1 MHANS
6 PAINVAIVTLDGH
19 LGQTIVRAEK
29 KLQKIIPNLSMTLHP
44 ASDWDNDQ
52 DALDSCHNAIDNAN
66 IIICTMLFMEPHVDA
81 VLPQLKARAPHCDA
95 LVGAMSA
102 NPIVQMTHL
111 GKLDMSREPT
121 GAMKYLKK
129 LRGSKKS
136 GQSGGASQ
144 MKVLRRLPKVLRFIP
159 GTAQDLRIYFMMLQC
174 WLAGSETN
182 LINMVQL
189 LIKRYAAG
197 ERESLRELANEVPLK
212 DYPETGLYHP
222 RIPNR
227 ITTDLSQ
234 LPKSKT
240 HSGTIGLLMM
250 RSYLLADNT
259 AHYDAVIHAL
269 EARGLRVIPAFASGL
284 DARPAIDAFFKN
296 EQGTSID
303 CLVSLTGFSLVGGPA
318 YNDSESAVEAMKL
331 LNVPYIAAH
340 SSEFQSL
347 GKWRNSKR
355 GLTPVETT
363 MMVALPELDGAISP
377 TLYAGHEHEGR
388 KGDAD
393 KQPILERVER
403 LADKAV
409 NTVALAQSDRKN
421 RKIGIV
427 VFNYPPNA
435 GAVGTAA
442 YLSVFESLFNTLSRL
457 SSEGYEVELP
467 ESVDTLREQL
477 LLGNSQQYGT
487 DANVLHTVDVNT
499 HVSQT
504 PWLEDIE
511 AMWGP
516 APGKQ
521 LTNGAG
527 IFILG
532 LQLGNVTIALQ
543 PSFGMEGD
551 PMRLLYDQGAAP
563 THAFSAFY
571 HYLNHTISVDALLHF
586 GTHGALEFMSGKQS
600 GLSENCWPER
610 LIEATPNFYFYAAN
624 NPSEAAIAKRRS
636 SATLISHLTPSIT
649 EAGLYKGLS
658 DLKASI
664 QQWHQLDNRTNEEAD
679 DLFTL
684 IGQQVEEL
692 ELISAIDTE
701 LPALH
706 DFVNVDHFIAALQ
719 KHLNEYEA
727 ELIPNGMHI
736 IGAVPP
742 LEERVDLLHAYALCS
757 DEDDLP
763 EKADIQRWIESD
775 RLQQPVSTPI
785 LQSDALSDDVDQKLT
800 SWQDR
805 LTHMNRQL
813 EGDHELDSLI
823 NALDTGYVPPVPG
836 GDLLRNSETLP
847 TGRNIHG
854 FDPFRL
860 PSAVAQSRGHRYAD
874 QLIERHK
881 LDTGAAPTCIAFV
894 LWGSDNLK
902 NEGIPIAQAMALIG
916 ARPRFDGYGKLA
928 GAELIPLEELGRPR
942 VDVMITLSGVFRDL
956 LPLQTRMLAES
967 ALLAA
972 QADAEPALMNPIRTH
987 TLAYQ
992 SQNEIDFET
1001 AALRVFGN
1009 ADGAYGA
1016 NVNQLIDAGTW
1027 TSEDQLA
1034 ETYSSRKCYAFDAH
1048 GKTAKHADVLD
1059 SVLADVEL
1067 TYQNLESV
1075 ELGVTQLDY
1084 YFDTLGGI
1092 NSMIRRARG
1101 AAVPTYIGDQTRNAG
1116 TVRTLQE
1123 QVSLE
1128 TRTRVLNPKWYE
1140 GQLKHGYEGVRAIET
1155 SITNTLG
1162 WSATTGQIA
1171 PWVYNQVAHTFML
1184 DENMRDRLA
1193 TLNPSSSARMAN
1205 RLIEAHERN
1214 YWSPSEEV
1222 LQALQDAGE
1231 ELEDRLEGVFAGA
1244 QA

>member
-6 PAINVAIVTLDGH
+6 PAINVAIITLDGH
-19 LGQTIVRAEK
+19 LGQTASRAEES
-29 KLQKIIPNLSMTLHP
+29 LRTQIPNLSLTLHP
-44 ASDWDNDQ
+44 ASDWDNND
-52 DALDSCHNAIDNAN
+52 DALTECHNAIANAN
-66 IIICTMLFMEPHVDA
+66 IIICTMLFMEPHIDA

-95 LVGAMSA
+95 IVGAMSA
-102 NPIVQMTHL
+102 NPIVQLTKL

-121 GAMKYLKK
+121 GVMKYLKK

-136 GQSGGASQ
+136 GQSSGASQ
-144 MKVLRRLPKVLRFIP
+144 MKVLRRLPKVLKFIP

-182 LINMVQL
+182 IVNMVQL
-189 LIKRYAAG
+189 LIKRYARDERASLKNAVV
-197 ERESLRELANEVPLK
+197 ERELK

-222 RIPNR
+222 RIKNQ
-227 ITTDLSQ
+227 ITTDLAA
-234 LPKSKT
+234 LPT
-240 HSGTIGLLMM
+240 LPNHTGTVGLLIM
-250 RSYLLADNT
+250 RSYLLAENT
-259 AHYDAVIHAL
+259 AHYDAVIKAF
-269 EARGLRVIPAFASGL
+269 ESRGLRVIPAFASGL
-284 DARPAIDAFFKN
+284 DARPAIDQFFKTEDTVN
-296 EQGTSID
+296 ID

-318 YNDSESAVEAMKL
+318 YNDSEAAVEAMKI

-340 SSEFQSL
+340 PSEFQSL
-347 GKWRNSKR
+347 GKWEASKQ
-355 GLTPVETT
+355 GITPIETT

-377 TLYAGHEHEGR
+377 IVYAGHESEGR
-388 KGDAD
+388 KGDAN
-393 KQPILERVER
+393 KQPILERVSR
-403 LADKAV
+403 LADKAL
-409 NTVALAQSDRKN
+409 NTVALSHAQRCDK
-421 RKIGIV
+421 KIGIV

-442 YLSVFESLFNTLSRL
+442 YLGVFESLFNTLNRL
-457 SSEGYEVELP
+457 ASEGYTVDVP
-467 ESVDTLREQL
+467 DSVDALRIAL
-477 LLGNSQQYGT
+477 LEGNAKQFGT
-487 DANVLHTVDVNT
+487 DANVLHSVDVNDHVT
-499 HVSQT
+499 HT
-504 PWLEDIE
+504 PWLEEIE

-521 LTNGAG
+521 LTNGSG

-532 LQLGNVTIALQ
+532 IQLGNITIALQ

-600 GLSENCWPER
+600 GLSGQCWPER
-610 LIEATPNFYFYAAN
+610 MIDATPNFYFYAAN

-636 SATLISHLTPSIT
+636 GATLISHLTPSIT
-649 EAGLYKGLS
+649 EAGLYRGLT

-664 QQWHQLDNRTNEEAD
+664 QQWHQLELRTNEEAAE
-679 DLFTL
+679 LYAL
-684 IGQQVEEL
+684 IGQQVMEL
-692 ELISAIDTE
+692 ELLGDLLQGLGHTDNTNDA
-701 LPALH
+701 LWPALH
-706 DFVNVDHFIAALQ
+706 DDTFTPDALISALQ
-719 KHLNEYEA
+719 NHLSQYET
-727 ELIPNGMHI
+727 ELIPNGMHV
-736 IGAVPP
+736 IGETPP
-742 LEERVDLLHAYALCS
+742 IEERIDLLHAFAQCS
-757 DEDDLP
+757 GDKEAPSKDQLRHWLVDP
-763 EKADIQRWIESD
+763 AANAPNINESD
-775 RLQQPVSTPI
+775 KSTWQVRLSHMNDM
-785 LQSDALSDDVDQKLT
+785 LQGDYELDALV
-800 SWQDR
+800 
-805 LTHMNRQL
+805 
-813 EGDHELDSLI
+813 E
-823 NALDTGYVPPVPG
+823 ALDARYIPPVPG

-860 PSAVAQSRGHRYAD
+860 PSAVAQTRGFRHAT
-874 QLIERHK
+874 QLIERHQK
-881 LDTGAAPTCIAFV
+881 DTGSLPSCIAFV

-902 NEGIPIAQAMALIG
+902 NEGVPIAQAMALVG

-928 GAELIPLEELGRPR
+928 GAELIPIDELGRPR
-942 VDVMITLSGVFRDL
+942 IDVMITLSGVFRDL
-956 LPLQTRMLAES
+956 LPLQTRMLAEA

-972 QADAEPALMNPIRTH
+972 QSEEPEHLNPIRKH

-992 SQNEIDFET
+992 AKSGVDFET

-1009 ADGAYGA
+1009 AQGAYGA

-1034 ETYSSRKCYAFDAH
+1034 ETYSNRKCYAFDSH
-1048 GKTAKHADVLD
+1048 GKTTKHAEVLD
-1059 SVLADVEL
+1059 SVLANVDL

-1101 AAVPTYIGDQTRNAG
+1101 TSVPTYIGDQTRNEG

-1123 QVSLE
+1123 QVALE
-1128 TRTRVLNPKWYE
+1128 TRTRMLNPKWYE

-1171 PWVYNQVAHTFML
+1171 PWVYNQMAHTFML
-1184 DENMRDRLA
+1184 DDEMRDRLA
-1193 TLNPSSSARMAN
+1193 TLNPGSSARMAN

-1222 LQALQDAGE
+1222 LQALQAAGE
-1231 ELEDRLEGVFAGA
+1231 ELEDRLEGVFVGA